1 MFFDTVS
8 EVLKHK
14 GDGQSHVVAPTSIV
28 ADAVRLM
35 NRHGIGAVLVVNG
48 RGLEGI
54 LTERD
59 VMQRVVEPGRD
70 PAATCVNEVMTRRPR
85 TVHANDRAVR
95 ALEFMNRD
103 GFRHI
108 PVVDGGQVVGV
119 LSLRDL
125 SQWIIGEL
133 QTQADGALMAVK
145 TMGLAN
151 RGR

>member
-1 MFFDTVS
+1 
-8 EVLKHK
+8 
-14 GDGQSHVVAPTSIV
+14 
-28 ADAVRLM
+28 
-35 NRHGIGAVLVVNG
+35 
-48 RGLEGI
+48 
-54 LTERD
+54 
-59 VMQRVVEPGRD
+59 
-70 PAATCVNEVMTRRPR
+70 
-85 TVHANDRAVR
+85 VHANDRAVR